1 MAKQTNQFS
10 LGAFELLPDGSYRK
24 KKTVEQ
30 PRDIKKF
37 VSPFAEG
44 EIKFILGDKTFQ
56 DDSSTALGLSVIKQK
71 KQVYFKNQDIK
82 QVYAD
87 AEANGYIYIPGNVPS
102 LKNSK
107 QIFTNKKTGK
117 SFITSSDLCK
127 KYIEDKKMHLMTFKP
142 RFLKLI
148 EGKSYPLTIQ
158 FFFIR
163 DKHKSFDYGNITQI
177 VLDCMTGNAY
187 YPPTRDKLVNAERK
201 AKRES
206 FRWIEDDD
214 ADHLVP
220 DYSAGYG
227 YDPKLAGVII
237 RVL

>member
-1 MAKQTNQFS
+1 MAKNINQFN
-10 LGAFELLPDGSYRK
+10 LEGFEQLPDGSFRK

-30 PRDIKKF
+30 PRNIK
-37 VSPFAEG
+37 V
-44 EIKFILGDKTFQ
+44 KTLLERLLPMENAFHKAMQ
-56 DDSSTALGLSVIKQK
+56 KNQGHIEEAKK

-87 AEANGYIYIPGNVPS
+87 AESNGYIYIPGNVPS

-117 SFITSSDLCK
+117 SFISSSELCK
-127 KYIEDKKMHLMTFKP
+127 KYIEDKKTHLMTFKP

-163 DKHKSFDYGNITQI
+163 DKHKPFDYGNITQI

-187 YPPTRDKLVNAERK
+187 YPPTKDKIINAERK
-201 AKRES
+201 IKRGRI
-206 FRWIEDDD
+206 RWIEDDD
-214 ADHLVP
+214 ADHLIP
-220 DYSAGYG
+220 NYAAGYG

-237 RVL
+237 KVLW

>member
-1 MAKQTNQFS
+1 MSKGTQFTLDGFGQNS
-10 LGAFELLPDGSYRK
+10 DGSWSK

-30 PRDIKKF
+30 PRNKQIVADKEVVKAFKNVTIADFTKPYTFKDKIIKK
-37 VSPFAEG
+37 
-44 EIKFILGDKTFQ
+44 
-56 DDSSTALGLSVIKQK
+56 K
-71 KQVYFKNQDIK
+71 KEVYFKNQDIK

-87 AEANGYIYIPGNVPS
+87 AESNGYIYIPGNVPS

-117 SFITSSDLCK
+117 SFITSSELCK
-127 KYIEDKKMHLMTFKP
+127 EYIEQKKTHFMTFKP

-148 EGKSYPLTIQ
+148 EGKPYPLTIQ

-177 VLDCMTGNAY
+177 LLDCMTGNAY
-187 YPPTRDKLVNAERK
+187 YPPTKDKVVNAERK
-201 AKRES
+201 VKRQN
-206 FRWIEDDD
+206 FAWVEDDD
-214 ADHLVP
+214 ADHIVP
-220 DYSAGYG
+220 NYATGYG

-237 RVL
+237 KVL